1 MMNSKY
7 YWLWLILLLWTT
19 SLQAQLGGR
28 FEVLQEE
35 LEQFSKDEKNLSKKI
50 DISALG
56 SVSEIISAIAQQ
68 TKINITI
75 DPSIKEPLV
84 SNFSKVSVED
94 LLLYLCRQF
103 ELTLSFSGSII
114 TISRYQAPKS
124 RPTVKEIGVRF
135 NPYNSFLSMDL
146 NEDTL
151 AGVARKIAQQ
161 SGQNVIVSKKA
172 QNLKVSA
179 YVDKAS
185 VEDGLNLLAT
195 ANDLSITKTKEGAF
209 FIRTLEEIPEEEL
222 NLDKRKKLGKGIN
235 YEAIEGL
242 EIKIV
247 LDSSSGERLVSVEAL
262 KVPFIKIVKG
272 VSIEMEQDYFLF
284 NDGGSSAV
292 QAGTGTRPT
301 RNNNTN
307 NNTGQNPMSLK
318 IENAT
323 YDEFLN
329 YILQGTDLTYKIDN
343 GIYLIGDRSM
353 EGLRETKVIQL
364 QYRSAFELEKVIPK
378 DIAEKVDI
386 YPFLE
391 LNSIIL
397 SGSAPNISEVEDFI
411 KSIDK
416 LVPVVNI
423 ELIILDVNR
432 NMLMETGID
441 MGVGAA
447 PVTNEQLGLSPG
459 LNFTLGANS
468 INKLL
473 NGLAGTSVINLGNV
487 VPNFYLSL
495 KAVEEAGI
503 AKTRSKPQLATLNS
517 HEASFNIGEKRYYR
531 IVQNTI
537 TPGVNPIINESV
549 QYEPLEANFNIKIT
563 PYISGDEQ
571 ITLDINVEQSDFL
584 GEAQPDAPPAS
595 VSRKFESKIRVK
607 NNDMIVLGGL
617 ETKRNDKSARGLPF
631 MARIPILNWFGNRK
645 NSKSKSELLI
655 FVKPTIV
662 Y

>member
-1 MMNSKY
+1 MNVNKY
-7 YWLWLILLLWTT
+7 CWLLLILLLFST
-19 SLQAQLGGR
+19 STQAQLGDR
-28 FEVLQEE
+28 FEDLGEE
-35 LEQFSKDEKNLSKKI
+35 LEQFSKDEKNLNKKI

-56 SVSEIISAIAQQ
+56 SVSEIVSAIAQQ

-84 SNFSKVSVED
+84 SNFSKVSVQD

-103 ELTLSFSGSII
+103 ELDLSFSGSII

-124 RPTVKEIGVRF
+124 QPTIKEIGVRF

-146 NEDTL
+146 NKDTL
-151 AGVARKIAQQ
+151 GGVVRKITQQ

-172 QNLKVSA
+172 KNLQVSA

-185 VEDGLNLLAT
+185 VEDALNLLAT
-195 ANDLSITKTKEGAF
+195 ANDLNISKTKEGAF
-209 FIRTLEEIPEEEL
+209 FIRTKEEIPEEEL
-222 NLDKRKKLGKGIN
+222 TLDKRKKLGKGIN

-242 EIKIV
+242 EIKTV
-247 LDSSSGERLVSVEAL
+247 LDSVSGELLVSVEAL
-262 KVPFIKIVKG
+262 KVPFIKIIKG
-272 VSIEMEQDYFLF
+272 VSIEMGRDYFLF
-284 NDGGSSAV
+284 KDGGATTIT
-292 QAGTGTRPT
+292 TGTRPN
-301 RNNNTN
+301 RNNNN
-307 NNTGQNPMSLK
+307 NSRGQNPMSLK

-343 GIYLIGDRSM
+343 DIYLIGDRSM

-378 DIAEKVDI
+378 DIATKVNI
-386 YPFLE
+386 HPFLE

-397 SGSAPNISEVEDFI
+397 SGSAPNIAEVEDFI
-411 KSIDK
+411 KGIDK

-432 NMLMETGID
+432 NVLMETGID
-441 MGVGAA
+441 MGVGSA
-447 PVTNEQLGLSPG
+447 PITNEQMGISPG

-473 NGLAGTSVINLGNV
+473 NALTGQSIVNLGNV

-531 IVQNTI
+531 IVQNTV
-537 TPGVNPIINESV
+537 TPGVNPIVNESV
-549 QYEPLEANFNIKIT
+549 KYEPLEANFNIKIT

-571 ITLDINVEQSDFL
+571 ITLDIAVEQSDFL

-617 ETKRNDKSARGLPF
+617 ETKRKDKSTRGLPF
-631 MARIPILNWFGNRK
+631 MARIPVLNWFGNRK
-645 NSKSKSELLI
+645 STKSKSELLI

>member
-19 SLQAQLGGR
+19 SIQAQLGDR

-35 LEQFSKDEKNLSKKI
+35 LEQFSKDEKNLGKKI

-56 SVSEIISAIAQQ
+56 SVSEIVSAIAQQ

-103 ELTLSFSGSII
+103 ELDLSFSGSIV

-124 RPTVKEIGVRF
+124 QPTIKEIGVSF
-135 NPYNSFLSMDL
+135 NPYNSYLSMDL

-185 VEDGLNLLAT
+185 VKDGLNLLAT

-209 FIRTLEEIPEEEL
+209 FIRTKEEIPEEEEL

-242 EIKIV
+242 EIKTR
-247 LDSSSGERLVSVEAL
+247 LDSSSGELLVSVEAL
-262 KVPFIKIVKG
+262 KVPFIQIVKG
-272 VSIEMEQDYFLF
+272 VSIEMERDYFLF
-284 NDGGSSAV
+284 KDGGSSV
-292 QAGTGTRPT
+292 VSTGTRPN
-301 RNNNTN
+301 RGN
-307 NNTGQNPMSLK
+307 NNTGQNAMSLK

-386 YPFLE
+386 HPFLE

-411 KSIDK
+411 KGIDK

-432 NMLMETGID
+432 NVLMETGID
-441 MGVGAA
+441 MGVGSA

-473 NGLAGTSVINLGNV
+473 NSLAGTSVINLGNV

-531 IVQNTI
+531 IVQNTV

-549 QYEPLEANFNIKIT
+549 KYEPLEANFNIKIT

-571 ITLDINVEQSDFL
+571 ITLDIHVEQSDFL

-617 ETKRNDKSARGLPF
+617 ETKRKDKSARGLPF
-631 MARIPILNWFGNRK
+631 MARVPILNWFGNRK